1 MKTKKNFQVDL
12 DKKRNFFFLFGFTI
26 VLAVVLMAFE
36 WKTETNNSISFTPD
50 WDMGETDIIPITRIP
65 EPPKPIVKKKVVVK
79 FEVVDNK
86 TEVEPQ
92 NFDWPDDIDEPV
104 FEPES
109 SDFPEETTEAID
121 WACVEK
127 RPEFE
132 GGMDALIRFI
142 AKNTKYP
149 QFPKENGIEGT
160 VYIEFVVGKDGR
172 VKDAK
177 IKRGVD
183 PYLDKEALRV
193 VNMIPKWKPGRQRG
207 KEVEVRYNLP
217 FKFKL
222 GN

>member
-36 WKTETNNSISFTPD
+36 WKAETNNSISFTPD

-79 FEVVDNK
+79 FKLVDNK
-86 TEVEPQ
+86 TEVAPQ
-92 NFDWPDDIDEPV
+92 NFDWLDNLDDPIP
-104 FEPES
+104 EPEYL
-109 SDFPEETTEAID
+109 DFPEETTEAID
-121 WACVEK
+121 WACVQNK
-127 RPEFE
+127 PEFPE
-132 GGMDALIRFI
+132 GMDALGAF
-142 AKNTKYP
+142 AVKNTKYP

-160 VYIEFVVGKDGR
+160 VYVAFVVGIDGS
-172 VKDAK
+172 VKDAE
-177 IKRGVD
+177 IKRSVD

-193 VNMIPKWKPGRQRG
+193 VNMMPKWKPGSQRG
-207 KEVEVRYNLP
+207 KNVEVRFYMP

-222 GN
+222 AE